1 MKLGELLRDLPVL
14 HAGADATAE
23 VSSLAYNS
31 REARPGT
38 LFFAIH
44 GEKADGHAYIPQAL
58 ERGAVAVVSER
69 PAPPEL
75 AARWIQVAAIRR
87 ALADA
92 GRIIFG
98 SSRKAAS
105 DSSESPAPTARPP
118 RPIWWRAFWP
128 QRGS

>member
-1 MKLGELLRDLPVL
+1 MKLGELLRELPVL
-14 HAGADATAE
+14 HAGADVTAE

-75 AARWIQVAAIRR
+75 ASRWIQVAAIRR

-92 GRIIFG
+92 GRIILNHPE
-98 SSRKAAS
+98 RRLK
-105 DSSESPAPTARPP
+105 SSELPAPTARPP
-118 RPIWWRAFWP
+118 QLIWWRAFWP
-128 QRGS
+128 PQGF